1 MRSAN
6 GPCRRT
12 EDADTAAPPAPASSR
27 PRPVT
32 GDRIAHRY
40 GCRPE
45 PGAAGLFGARLSHA
59 LSLSLFPSTH
69 LGAGAVFW
77 LRPGVRELSTQ
88 LRFPPEVA
96 RREVKRHGRL
106 DPGGPGNG
114 ARRARREMRLAL
126 GVCPVGIQKDGLDE
140 QQIFWPGTNS
150 STLRFSSPNS
160 IAWTCGPSRVRQY
173 TSIRVLS
180 GAPSRTRFFST
191 VSHGPVGSRNSS
203 SRLFQTLMCTASSKA
218 NASE

>member
-12 EDADTAAPPAPASSR
+12 EDAENAAPPAPASSR
-27 PRPVT
+27 PGPVT

-69 LGAGAVFW
+69 LGAGAVLW
-77 LRPGVRELSTQ
+77 LQPGVRELSAQ

-140 QQIFWPGTNS
+140 QQIGA
-150 STLRFSSPNS
+150 LKERGQSSPVALAIS
-160 IAWTCGPSRVRQY
+160 HIRHIADLLARHEFQYPSLQF
-173 TSIRVLS
+173 
-180 GAPSRTRFFST
+180 A
-191 VSHGPVGSRNSS
+191 
-203 SRLFQTLMCTASSKA
+203 
-218 NASE
+218 